1 MGIKTGKIKYNVHER
16 GRQHHGAERRFDTAA
31 LARLVNSPAV
41 QERVKNRD
49 LHGYYGHLI
58 RMKYGMRPPEWIMD
72 GGEQI
77 YIEPALVTTYLY
89 AEPDGTITHESEF
102 LDTVPGQTAARLF
115 ASKAG
120 GFSSAIKAEP
130 SRAGSVA
137 TQFNGFDYVLE
148 PNYTT
153 NRGYLLDGVM
163 FDSTSPE
170 MADAILDSAIAEQA
184 EQARAFMAIFD
195 SLQADHI
202 LAMQTLERLREEN
215 EEMLSMLAARGGDQT
230 VILDSTGHA
239 PVLTG
244 GRATREFESR
254 IRAFQTGTLTQF
266 ETPPEEKA
274 KAEHDDALALTRRK
288 WGIA

>member
-1 MGIKTGKIKYNVHER
+1 MKTGKIKYNVHER
-16 GRQHHGAERRFDTAA
+16 GRKYHGAERQFDTAA

-77 YIEPALVTTYLY
+77 YIEPALVTTYLH

-115 ASKAG
+115 SSKAG

-163 FDSTSPE
+163 FDS
-170 MADAILDSAIAEQA
+170 ADALEPGMILDSAIAEQA
-184 EQARAFMAIFD
+184 SQARAFMAIFD
-195 SLQADHI
+195 SLQADHT
-202 LAMQTLERLREEN
+202 LAMQTLERVREEN

-230 VILDSTGHA
+230 VMLDSTGHA

-244 GRATREFESR
+244 GRATADFEARVRS
-254 IRAFQTGTLTQF
+254 FQTGALTPF
-266 ETPPEEKA
+266 EAPPEEKA
-274 KAEHDDALALTRRK
+274 RSVNDDALTLVRRK
-288 WGIA
+288 FGLA